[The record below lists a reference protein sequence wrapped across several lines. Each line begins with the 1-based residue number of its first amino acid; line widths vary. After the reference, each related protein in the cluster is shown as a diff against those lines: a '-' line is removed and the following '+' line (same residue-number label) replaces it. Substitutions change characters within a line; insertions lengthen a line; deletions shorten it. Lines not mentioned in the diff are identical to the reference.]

1 MCGNFKMT
9 SLSSKS
15 LRKLPIRTLPTIAR
29 SPWRRVIRSLRQF
42 VILDINYD
50 SLHSYLQQKVESIH
64 RHKRRQKYTFNM
76 DSAIIIRGQ
85 LARDEKR
92 KYRLEVRITSP
103 IVNNEEWRTN
113 PFHGY
118 NDFLDEQATQH
129 AFPPVL
135 NSEVDQWLSR
145 PPLSLD
151 STPDIVKV
159 YMQSK
164 VYEFPIIT
172 QIARDYLAIP
182 ATPAPSKRVFSV
194 AGNLISKKRTRIAS
208 ENVRYVLCLRA
219 LALLVQDDDEVQAL
233 IDEERQIIETVRP
246 VVQVVV

>member
-85 LARDEKR
+85 LASRNTRDEKR
-92 KYRLEVRITSP
+92 KYRLEVRITLP
-103 IVNNEEWRTN
+103 IVNNAEWRTN

-135 NSEVDQWLSR
+135 NGEVDQW
-145 PPLSLD
+145 PKM
-151 STPDIVKV
+151 STN
-159 YMQSK
+159 YTHA
-164 VYEFPIIT
+164 PIIMGT
-172 QIARDYLAIP
+172 SNSPVLYLII
-182 ATPAPSKRVFSV
+182 FSED
-194 AGNLISKKRTRIAS
+194 S
-208 ENVRYVLCLRA
+208 EIQANYLE
-219 LALLVQDDDEVQAL
+219 LAV
-233 IDEERQIIETVRP
+233 
-246 VVQVVV
+246 

>member
-15 LRKLPIRTLPTIAR
+15 LQKLPFRSLPTIITR

-85 LARDEKR
+85 LASRNTRDEKR
-92 KYRLEVRITSP
+92 KYRLEVRITLP
-103 IVNNEEWRTN
+103 IVNNAEWRTN

-135 NSEVDQWLSR
+135 NGEVDQWLSR

-151 STPDIVKV
+151 STPDIVEV

-164 VYEFPIIT
+164 VYEFPIIP

-182 ATPAPSKRVFSV
+182 ATSAPSERVFSV
-194 AGNLISKKRTRIAS
+194 AGNLISKKRTRITS

-219 LALLVQDDDEVQAL
+219 LGLLVQDDDEVEAL
-233 IDEERQIIETVRP
+233 IDEEG
-246 VVQVVV
+246 